1 MEKLQEK
8 ILKTSTA
15 INSINYHQGDIMG
28 NNLKKLRKEKGLS
41 QIAMQIETG
50 IDQALISKFE
60 NGDRIPPTDTLILL
74 ADFFNTNIDYLLDR
88 TDNPNKI

>member
-1 MEKLQEK
+1 M
-8 ILKTSTA
+8 
-15 INSINYHQGDIMG
+15 NS
-28 NNLKKLRKEKGLS
+28 NLKKLRKEKGLS

-60 NGDRIPPTDTLILL
+60 NGERIPPTDTLILL

-88 TDNPNKI
+88 TDNPDKI